1 MSATPPTSVRG
12 DDLESLRR
20 AAYGAA
26 YRMLG
31 VHAEAEE
38 AAQETLARLHAAPQ
52 APDSPRAWVVTVSTR
67 LCVDRLRSAQK
78 RREAYV
84 GPWLPEPLLAAP
96 DPAEEL
102 ELAESVSLAL
112 LLVLET
118 LSPAE
123 RAAFL
128 LHDVFGYGYGELAG
142 TLERSEPAV
151 RQLVS
156 RARRAVRER
165 QVRFEPD
172 PAERARVAQ
181 AFAQACVAGEM
192 DALLRVL
199 AEDVVM
205 RSDGGGVASAARKP
219 LLGAPRVAR
228 AILALRRNLPGAA
241 TLEIVPVNGT
251 PGMLIGDG
259 ERPLTLMGIDVAD
272 GRVTAIHAV
281 REPAK
286 LAAALATLS

>member
-1 MSATPPTSVRG
+1 MTDGAPEG
-12 DDLESLRR
+12 LQALRR

-31 VHAEAEE
+31 VHADAEE
-38 AAQETLARLHAAPQ
+38 AAQEALARLHAASE
-52 APDSPRAWVVTVSTR
+52 APESPRAWVVAVSTR
-67 LCVDRLRSAQK
+67 LCIDRLRSAK
-78 RREAYV
+78 ARRESYV

-102 ELAESVSLAL
+102 ELAESVSIAL

-118 LSPAE
+118 LTPAE

-128 LHDVFGYGYGELAG
+128 LHDVFGYSHGEIAA
-142 TLERSEPAV
+142 TLERSEPAA

-165 QVRFEPD
+165 RVRFEPD
-172 PAERARVAQ
+172 PAERARIAG
-181 AFAQACVAGEM
+181 AFAAACTHGDM
-192 DALLRVL
+192 DALLAVL

-205 RSDGGGVASAARKP
+205 RSDGGGVASAARRP
-219 LLGAPRVAR
+219 LVGAARVAR
-228 AILALRRNLPGAA
+228 AIVALRGNLAGTP
-241 TLEIVPVNGT
+241 TLTMVPLNGT

-259 ERPLTLMGIDVAD
+259 ERPVTLMGIDVEG
-272 GRVTAIHAV
+272 GRVAAIHVV